1 MKVLNHLERNNTFS
15 SIYSLLTAR
24 KGNDDQLIIQS
35 FPIAQ
40 TRDHGQLE
48 GKTFEGNSLA
58 QKRWASDKANH
69 ACENM
74 L

>member
-1 MKVLNHLERNNTFS
+1 LKVLNRLERNNTFS
-15 SIYSLLTAR
+15 SIYSLFIAK
-24 KGNDDQLIIQS
+24 KGNDDQLIKQS
-35 FPIAQ
+35 SLIAQ

-48 GKTFEGNSLA
+48 GKTFEGNNLA
-58 QKRWASDKANH
+58 QKRWPSDK